1 MLKATQFNYQ
11 LNSIEIMASNEKVVS
26 SDAQMVD
33 GQVVNNDAQSANFDQ
48 VVGRGDEVS
57 YIFFKTKMKC

>member
-1 MLKATQFNYQ
+1 
-11 LNSIEIMASNEKVVS
+11 MALNEKVVS
-26 SDAQMVD
+26 SDAQMMD

-57 YIFFKTKMKC
+57 YIFFLNENEMLKYPFF